1 MPNDSHR
8 LQCSCG
14 SPKLEIPSRPNSTDI
29 ITCLDCGAAGAYGEV
44 IDQSIRQREQKL
56 FEALQRAGFK

>member
-1 MPNDSHR
+1 M
-8 LQCSCG
+8 
-14 SPKLEIPSRPNSTDI
+14 PSRPSSTDI